1 MKEIKLT
8 KKGGPIK
15 VLEGANLSNLLTDRD
30 PKQLQEDSK
39 DLKLEINKTIT
50 DSKPLVEGTVR
61 IKISLEGVLL
71 QPHNMVEEGMYHSP
85 HNRQLKI

>member
-15 VLEGANLSNLLTDRD
+15 VLEGVNLSNPLTDRD
-30 PKQLQEDSK
+30 PKQPQEDSK

-50 DSKPLVEGTVR
+50 DSKPQVEGTVR
-61 IKISLEGVLL
+61 IKISLEEVLL
-71 QPHNMVEEGMYHSP
+71 QLHSMVEEGMYHSP
-85 HNRQLKI
+85 HNRLLKI

>member
-15 VLEGANLSNLLTDRD
+15 VQEGANLSNPLTDRD
-30 PKQLQEDSK
+30 PKQPQEDSK

-50 DSKPLVEGTVR
+50 DSKPQVEGTVR
-61 IKISLEGVLL
+61 IKISLEGVLQ
-71 QPHNMVEEGMYHSP
+71 QPHSMAEEVLYHSP